1 MNKAEIERITFL
13 FEEID
18 VKELDNNT
26 LILIEQT
33 AKNVQQYAFM
43 ERERRQREMAE

>member
-1 MNKAEIERITFL
+1 MNKSEIERIAFL

-26 LILIEQT
+26 LLFIEQT

-43 ERERRQREMAE
+43 ERERRQRELAK